1 MFDEEELVILHRRRA
16 FIIGN
21 YILILFAII
30 FARLWFL
37 QIYQGNEL
45 YQYSLRNRLRKEVVK
60 APRGMVFSRN
70 NQMLVHNSPRLD
82 VVLTPQYLKNREET
96 LAKLAIILDMSVGE
110 IKRIIRKKIKQ
121 AKYHPIIIKKNVSRK
136 EVAII
141 ETEYSKMPGVTVNTF
156 ISREYEDQDIGAHM
170 LGYISE
176 ISQSQLPKYRK
187 RDRYNYNLGDF
198 IGQAGLEEE

>member
-110 IKRIIRKKIKQ
+110 IKGLYEKK
-121 AKYHPIIIKKNVSRK
+121 
-136 EVAII
+136 
-141 ETEYSKMPGVTVNTF
+141 
-156 ISREYEDQDIGAHM
+156 
-170 LGYISE
+170 
-176 ISQSQLPKYRK
+176 
-187 RDRYNYNLGDF
+187 
-198 IGQAGLEEE
+198 